1 MSPGK
6 NEERKKKMT
15 NVVEFQ
21 VARNTVEE
29 KRRAAAEADLTA
41 EEAAA
46 FFRMGEITDE
56 LADRFAAWK
65 SDSDPDLICWAVLAF
80 AAGIVREH
88 LPREDAHWWIR
99 LATSIDVDDDDDD
112 DDDDDGGEL

>member
-1 MSPGK
+1 
-6 NEERKKKMT
+6 MT

-29 KRRAAAEADLTA
+29 KRRAAAEADLTV

-46 FFRMGEITDE
+46 FVRMGEITDD

-65 SDSDPDLICWAVLAF
+65 SDSDPELICWSMLAF

-99 LATSIDVDDDDDD
+99 LATSIDDYDDDDDD
-112 DDDDDGGEL
+112 DLTDDDDDDDLTDDGGEL

>member
-1 MSPGK
+1 
-6 NEERKKKMT
+6 MT
-15 NVVEFQ
+15 NNVVEFQ
-21 VARNTVEE
+21 AARETVEE
-29 KRRAAAEADLTA
+29 KRRAAAEADLTV

>member
-1 MSPGK
+1 
-6 NEERKKKMT
+6 MT
-15 NVVEFQ
+15 NVVEINF
-21 VARNTVEE
+21 ARETAEE
-29 KRRAAAEADLTA
+29 KRRAAAEADLTV

-99 LATSIDVDDDDDD
+99 LATSIDDDDDDDDLTDDD

>member
-1 MSPGK
+1 
-6 NEERKKKMT
+6 MT

>member
-1 MSPGK
+1 
-6 NEERKKKMT
+6 MT

-21 VARNTVEE
+21 VARETVEE
-29 KRRAAAEADLTA
+29 KRRAAAEADLTV

-46 FFRMGEITDE
+46 FVRMGEITDD
-56 LADRFAAWK
+56 LADRFAAWG
-65 SDSDPDLICWAVLAF
+65 SDSDPDLICWSMLAF

-99 LATSIDVDDDDDD
+99 LATSIDDYDDDDGDGDGD
-112 DDDDDGGEL
+112 DDDDDGEQ

>member
-1 MSPGK
+1 
-6 NEERKKKMT
+6 MT

-29 KRRAAAEADLTA
+29 KRRAAAEAELTL

-46 FFRMGEITDE
+46 FVRMTEITDE

-65 SDSDPDLICWAVLAF
+65 SDSDPDLICWSMLAF

-88 LPREDAHWWIR
+88 LPPEDAHWWIR
-99 LATSIDVDDDDDD
+99 LATSIDDYDDDDD
-112 DDDDDGGEL
+112 DDDDDGDDDDDDDDA

>member
-1 MSPGK
+1 
-6 NEERKKKMT
+6 MT

-46 FFRMGEITDE
+46 FVRMGEITDE
-56 LADRFAAWK
+56 LADRFAAWG
-65 SDSDPDLICWAVLAF
+65 SDSDPDLICWSMLAF
-80 AAGIVREH
+80 ASSIVREH
-88 LPREDAHWWIR
+88 LPPQDAHWWIR
-99 LATSIDVDDDDDD
+99 LATSIDDY
-112 DDDDDGGEL
+112 DDDDGGDDGGER

>member
-1 MSPGK
+1 
-6 NEERKKKMT
+6 MT
-15 NVVEFQ
+15 NVVEINF
-21 VARNTVEE
+21 ARETVEE
-29 KRRAAAEADLTA
+29 KRRAAAEADLTV

-99 LATSIDVDDDDDD
+99 LATSIDDDDDDDDLTDDD

>member
-1 MSPGK
+1 
-6 NEERKKKMT
+6 MT
-15 NVVEFQ
+15 NVVEINF
-21 VARNTVEE
+21 ARETAEE
-29 KRRAAAEADLTA
+29 KRRAAAEADLSV
-41 EEAAA
+41 EESAA

-99 LATSIDVDDDDDD
+99 LATSIDDDDDNDDDDDLTDDD